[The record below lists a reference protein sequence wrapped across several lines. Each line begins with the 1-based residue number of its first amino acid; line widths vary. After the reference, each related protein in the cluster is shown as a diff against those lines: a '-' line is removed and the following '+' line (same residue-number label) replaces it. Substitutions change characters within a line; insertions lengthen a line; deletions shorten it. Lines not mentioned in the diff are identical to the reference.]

1 MNDKGGV
8 NFTPKIFKTS
18 FSSKGDKVILK
29 HKYRNDEKIRAML
42 SNCNIR
48 NDDNMIFSSGDI
60 KYLGKVIIHLIKSST
75 T

>member
-29 HKYRNDEKIRAML
+29 HKYRNVDKIRAML
-42 SNCNIR
+42 YNSKSNVKNDDDILEWSNC
-48 NDDNMIFSSGDI
+48 SEI
-60 KYLGKVIIHLIKSST
+60 KQI
-75 T
+75 

>member
-29 HKYRNDEKIRAML
+29 HKYRKYDKVRALICSLKFIVEND
-42 SNCNIR
+42 
-48 NDDNMIFSSGDI
+48 NDMIFSCEDI
-60 KYLGKVIIHLIKSST
+60 E
-75 T
+75 

>member
-29 HKYRNDEKIRAML
+29 HKYRNDGKMKVMIYDL
-42 SNCNIR
+42 KFNIK
-48 NDDNMIFSSGDI
+48 NDDKMIFF
-60 KYLGKVIIHLIKSST
+60 
-75 T
+75 